1 MKYKIILLLTIL
13 LAIIGCGDTP
23 IFTEMKTNRLRIIIK
38 GTLETEGVSRFSKMT
53 DQTINQSTFQDDSV
67 DDVTDSSSLVGAT
80 VTTQDAQPTTFMLDI
95 AEIRLNGAKI
105 SDYRQV
111 FTIPLDDT
119 SNHPFFNGTG
129 IELVTDDPGVGNYDS
144 VQLYIRKM
152 AFNNAKLYQLVNSF
166 SYEKDAE
173 FIFNEQTVNG
183 FDFNQLSVNSYWDG
197 LRTESSG
204 INRVFPVQ
212 IPIVGGMTY
221 TKDNGETVLEI
232 RLVVK
237 NFIKKYEYDFYSA
250 GVYKVCH
257 YYAFSDWLRD
267 VKAGESDIGRNLH
280 AVARAYVPGKT
291 GSITIT
297 SGSPTRY
304 VVAIPTSE
312 ITSNF
317 SNYYTTLSGSALR
330 INKVGVR
337 GVSGSSDL
345 PIAPAYPGSYIEP
358 ILDYYLK
365 YEKYKSD
372 WTSQVA
378 GLDLATYTNAWNAYE
393 LAVHGD
399 PDGIYNYGLKI
410 PPYVGY
416 GANVTFSNL
425 TPGTYKFY
433 YIDYN
438 AALPANYGK
447 LFLDTEFQP
456 LNSGADVV
464 ISEGVNTGF

>member
-1 MKYKIILLLTIL
+1 M
-13 LAIIGCGDTP
+13 IGCGDTP
-23 IFTEMKTNRLRIIIK
+23 IFTEMKTSRLKIVIK
-38 GTLETEGVSRFSKMT
+38 GTLETEGPSNFVSMETFNLDSE
-53 DQTINQSTFQDDSV
+53 INSSPFQDDSV
-67 DDVTDSSSLVGAT
+67 DEVTDSTFSGT
-80 VTTQDAQPTTFMLDI
+80 VTDVTRKDSPPTTFMLDI

-111 FTIPLDDT
+111 FTIPLDDA
-119 SNHPFFNGTG
+119 SDHPFFNGTG
-129 IELVTDDPGVGNYDS
+129 IELVTDDPGAGNYDS

-152 AFNNAKLYQLVNSF
+152 AFNNAKLYQLVGNKFSF
-166 SYEKDAE
+166 EKNAE
-173 FIFNEQTVNG
+173 MIFNEKTVNG
-183 FDFNQLSVNSYWDG
+183 FDFNQLSVNSYWDS
-197 LRTESSG
+197 LRTESSE
-204 INRVFPVQ
+204 IIRVFPVQ
-212 IPIVGGMTY
+212 IPIIGGMTY
-221 TKDNGETVLEI
+221 SKENGETVLEI

-280 AVARAYVPGKT
+280 AVARAYVKGKT
-291 GSITIT
+291 GSVTVA
-297 SGSPTRY
+297 SGSSTRY
-304 VVAIPTSE
+304 VVAIPSSE
-312 ITSNF
+312 VTSNL
-317 SNYYTTLSGSALR
+317 SNYSTTLSGSALR
-330 INKVGVR
+330 INNVGTR
-337 GVSGSSDL
+337 GIAGSSDL
-345 PIAPAYPGSYIEP
+345 PLAPAYPGSYIEP

-372 WTSQVA
+372 WTTQVA
-378 GLDLATYTNAWNAYE
+378 GLTFDDYKLDWNNYE

-416 GANVTFSNL
+416 GANVTFSNM

-433 YIDYN
+433 YIEYDKT
-438 AALPANYGK
+438 LPANYGK

-456 LNSGADVV
+456 LFLGADKV
-464 ISEGVNTGF
+464 INQGAN